1 MGYGLWV
8 SCPEISGQIF
18 NKNLTQTMTTRSKVL
33 IRYSI
38 SFKQKVVREVEK
50 GASFVEIRRRYD
62 IKGGG
67 TIQKWVK
74 QFGKNHLLNQIVRIE
89 MKGEKDR
96 VKELE
101 EEVKRLKIALADA
114 TMAKD
119 LLGTLVEVANRH
131 YKTDLKKNF
140 GHKPF
145 RKTDKPEK
153 GTP

>member
-1 MGYGLWV
+1 MAIYPKE
-8 SCPEISGQIF
+8 S
-18 NKNLTQTMTTRSKVL
+18 

-38 SFKQKVVREVEK
+38 SFKQKVVQEVEK
-50 GASFVEIRRRYD
+50 GASFVELRRRYG
-62 IKGGG
+62 IKGGN
-67 TIQKWVK
+67 TVQQWVR
-74 QFGKNHLLNQIVRIE
+74 QFGKNHLLNKIVRVE

-119 LLGTLVEVANRH
+119 LLGTLVDVANRH

-140 GHKPF
+140 GPKSLK
-145 RKTDKPEK
+145 KTDKPK
-153 GTP
+153 KDTP

>member
-1 MGYGLWV
+1 MANY
-8 SCPEISGQIF
+8 S
-18 NKNLTQTMTTRSKVL
+18 KQT

-38 SFKQKVVREVEK
+38 SFKQKVVQEIEK
-50 GASFVEIRRRYD
+50 GASFVEVRRRYD
-62 IKGGG
+62 IRGAE
-67 TIQKWVK
+67 TIQKWVR
-74 QFGKNHLLNQIVRIE
+74 QFGKNHLLNKIVRIE

-140 GHKPF
+140 GPKSLK
-145 RKTDKPEK
+145 KTDKPEK
-153 GTP
+153 DIP

>member
-1 MGYGLWV
+1 MAIYPKE
-8 SCPEISGQIF
+8 S
-18 NKNLTQTMTTRSKVL
+18 

-38 SFKQKVVREVEK
+38 SFKQKVVQEVEK
-50 GASFVEIRRRYD
+50 GASFVELRRRYG
-62 IKGGG
+62 IKGGN
-67 TIQKWVK
+67 TVQQWVR
-74 QFGKNHLLNQIVRIE
+74 QFGKNHLLNKIVRVE

-101 EEVKRLKIALADA
+101 EEVKRLKLALADA

-140 GHKPF
+140 GPKSL
-145 RKTDKPEK
+145 KKADKPK
-153 GTP
+153 KDTP

>member
-1 MGYGLWV
+1 
-8 SCPEISGQIF
+8 
-18 NKNLTQTMTTRSKVL
+18 MTTRSKVT

-50 GASFVEIRRRYD
+50 GASFVEVRRRYD
-62 IKGGG
+62 IKDGN
-67 TIQKWVK
+67 TVQKWVK

-89 MKGEKDR
+89 KKREKDR

-119 LLGTLVEVANRH
+119 LLGTLVEIANR
-131 YKTDLKKNF
+131 
-140 GHKPF
+140 
-145 RKTDKPEK
+145 
-153 GTP
+153 